1 MTCQWLSRCLLVPA
15 LLETS
20 DGAFTFQDVARLR
33 VIHAGCLDAVIDD
46 EIERVDQEHH
56 RSSMRPKTSAKLPS
70 GSGPTR
76 ALAQPLQS
84 APAQRQRTRDQGRMR
99 KRVRELNSSGI
110 AGPVMARLCRQQ
122 QPPGTAAIWGLAAV
136 TGDGARWQK
145 MTRSGHR

>member
-70 GSGPTR
+70 GSGSYQG
-76 ALAQPLQS
+76 AGS
-84 APAQRQRTRDQGRMR
+84 ASTVGAGAAST
-99 KRVRELNSSGI
+99 NSGSRPNEEARSGI
-110 AGPVMARLCRQQ
+110 E
-122 QPPGTAAIWGLAAV
+122 
-136 TGDGARWQK
+136 
-145 MTRSGHR
+145 